1 MALPFIAKPLCQN
14 IGGTPEQYSR
24 DLLLWFLGPA
34 GPEYPTPLL
43 VDASVT
49 LVIISRT
56 QNLHLLKKSL
66 VEPTT
71 QRGRKKYE
79 PGIGEQLFHD
89 EPLQEFRVVSV
100 QDVADHGTPPTMA
113 TLTVAECWVGVLSSS
128 AGYFAAGSPQ
138 DFVRRR

>member
-1 MALPFIAKPLCQN
+1 MEGPVMALPFIAKPLCQN

-56 QNLHLLKKSL
+56 QNLHLLEKKS
-66 VEPTT
+66 
-71 QRGRKKYE
+71 RGAHHPAR
-79 PGIGEQLFHD
+79 
-89 EPLQEFRVVSV
+89 
-100 QDVADHGTPPTMA
+100 A
-113 TLTVAECWVGVLSSS
+113 
-128 AGYFAAGSPQ
+128 
-138 DFVRRR
+138 